1 VGEPRPWGPR
11 WRSTGGAGAGA
22 RRRAHRKNCGGK
34 LFCEMRERDGRIED
48 AAQVF
53 DEMPIR
59 TVLKDARVLLLDEV
73 SRMQDAVG
81 RMLQRHAGRTHA
93 VREELQYGG
102 CE

>member
-1 VGEPRPWGPR
+1 
-11 WRSTGGAGAGA
+11 
-22 RRRAHRKNCGGK
+22 
-34 LFCEMRERDGRIED
+34 MRERGGVDPVYATVISKWCRFGRIED

-59 TVLKDARVLLLDEV
+59 TVLKDARVLLLDEA

-81 RMLQRHAGRTHA
+81 RMLQWRAGRTHV

>member
-1 VGEPRPWGPR
+1 
-11 WRSTGGAGAGA
+11 
-22 RRRAHRKNCGGK
+22 
-34 LFCEMRERDGRIED
+34 MRERDGIDPVYATVISEWCRFGRIED
-48 AAQVF
+48 AAQMF
-53 DEMPIR
+53 NEMPIR
-59 TVLKDARVLLLDEV
+59 TVRKDAMVLLLDEA

>member
-1 VGEPRPWGPR
+1 VFLR
-11 WRSTGGAGAGA
+11 
-22 RRRAHRKNCGGK
+22 
-34 LFCEMRERDGRIED
+34 EMRERGGVDPVYAMVISEWCRFSHIED

-59 TVLKDARVLLLDEV
+59 TVLKDARVLLLEEA

-81 RMLQRHAGRTHA
+81 RMLQRRAGRTHA